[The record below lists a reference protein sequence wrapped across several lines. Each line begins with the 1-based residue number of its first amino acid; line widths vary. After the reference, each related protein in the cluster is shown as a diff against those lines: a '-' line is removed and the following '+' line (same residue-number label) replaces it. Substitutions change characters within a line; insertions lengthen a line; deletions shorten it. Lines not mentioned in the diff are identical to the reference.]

1 MKPKIMIAT
10 PMYGGMCGGEYTRSM
25 ITVPVAMAMNDM
37 EASFA
42 FIMNNSLVQHARNV
56 LADIF
61 MQHDFTHLMFI
72 DADIKFNPMD
82 IVSMVKADKDVLCGI
97 YPKKKINW
105 EMINDAVQQGVPP
118 QELTNYTGDL
128 VVNLVGYGEAAIVSA
143 SEPAEVYGGGTG
155 FMLIKRSVFE
165 TLQDKV
171 ERFIEEDCD
180 DREIGEYFYL
190 QKDPEVNRQL
200 SEDYVFCRLCR
211 ANGIKIYAAPW
222 VKLGHFGTYMFEG
235 AVIPVKQ
242 DTQGDKND

>member
-1 MKPKIMIAT
+1 
-10 PMYGGMCGGEYTRSM
+10 
-25 ITVPVAMAMNDM
+25 
-37 EASFA
+37 
-42 FIMNNSLVQHARNV
+42 
-56 LADIF
+56 

-72 DADIKFNPMD
+72 DADIRFNPMD

-97 YPKKKINW
+97 YPKKQINW
-105 EMINDAVQQGVPP
+105 EMVNDAVRQNVPP
-118 QELTNYTGDL
+118 HELTNYTGKL
-128 VVNLVGYGEAAIVSA
+128 VVNLVGYGETATVSA

-155 FMLIKRSVFE
+155 FMLIKRSVFD
-165 TLQDKV
+165 TLKDKV

-200 SEDYVFCRLCR
+200 SEDYAFCRLCR

-235 AVIPVKQ
+235 AVIPVK
-242 DTQGDKND
+242 KEE